1 MPADDA
7 QRPEPAAPNWALL
20 KFTPPAAAALA
31 LATIGSCY
39 SLAKQHGHLPP
50 GATTPPI
57 SLFGVRNPE
66 YRLYAV
72 GMSAV
77 SALFCTMAAP
87 LHRWLSHAAAPQL
100 QDDVTPITLSAVVAF
115 GGLAVHGVV
124 PLQEDIV
131 EIIGGRR
138 AEINSGT
145 QVHQMAASVF
155 FMCALPSR
163 PHSLFLSGGVEMR
176 RCSLYHGWQMIQ
188 LQCSPHAAPLP
199 ISWARAP
206 SSVLF
211 KVRPLSL
218 CPRLCWLPSPGA
230 LQGFGLGLGLLPLFG
245 SMVYHPA
252 VQGSESGS
260 SLDLAGQM
268 QYGVV
273 AGIILMCAT
282 PHFRPAA
289 SGLSGWAPGPQVRGV
304 QLRLLAARARRTAPR
319 RRGRGEEERLSARD
333 RVLASVKTLS
343 ANDRNSEA
351 SIS

>member
-1 MPADDA
+1 MPADA

-87 LHRWLSHAAAPQL
+87 LHRWLSRAAAPQL

-155 FMCALPSR
+155 FMCALPLPQPPPS
-163 PHSLFLSGGVEMR
+163 SLFLSGGVGMR

-211 KVRPLSL
+211 KVRPSLSL
-218 CPRLCWLPSPGA
+218 PAALLVALTWCIAGVWARPWFAAALWQHGLPPGCA
-230 LQGFGLGLGLLPLFG
+230 GQRVGELAGPGRADAVRRRRRHHPHVRNRPLSAGCFG
-245 SMVYHPA
+245 SD
-252 VQGSESGS
+252 QG
-260 SLDLAGQM
+260 
-268 QYGVV
+268 
-273 AGIILMCAT
+273 
-282 PHFRPAA
+282 
-289 SGLSGWAPGPQVRGV
+289 
-304 QLRLLAARARRTAPR
+304 RARGCRYVAYSYDFLLLERDAR
-319 RRGRGEEERLSARD
+319 RRAD
-333 RVLASVKTLS
+333 ASEGKKS
-343 ANDRNSEA
+343 G
-351 SIS
+351 

>member
-1 MPADDA
+1 MPAGA

-155 FMCALPSR
+155 FMYALPL
-163 PHSLFLSGGVEMR
+163 P
-176 RCSLYHGWQMIQ
+176 Q
-188 LQCSPHAAPLP
+188 LPPLP
-199 ISWARAP
+199 FP
-206 SSVLF
+206 
-211 KVRPLSL
+211 
-218 CPRLCWLPSPGA
+218 
-230 LQGFGLGLGLLPLFG
+230 
-245 SMVYHPA
+245 
-252 VQGSESGS
+252 
-260 SLDLAGQM
+260 
-268 QYGVV
+268 
-273 AGIILMCAT
+273 
-282 PHFRPAA
+282 
-289 SGLSGWAPGPQVRGV
+289 
-304 QLRLLAARARRTAPR
+304 
-319 RRGRGEEERLSARD
+319 
-333 RVLASVKTLS
+333 
-343 ANDRNSEA
+343 
-351 SIS
+351 